1 LPPQEARWV
10 ATAPTPESGREHLLH
25 LEQFA
30 AAGGDQDFVACKKRK
45 NWGLSAACSGSC
57 LLANWQKASQPHM
70 HLAIDGTHDG
80 SER

>member
-30 AAGGDQDFVACKKRK
+30 AAGGDQDFVACKKGRT
-45 NWGLSAACSGSC
+45 GVC
-57 LLANWQKASQPHM
+57 LLHALVPASLPTGKRLPNH
-70 HLAIDGTHDG
+70 TCTWP
-80 SER
+80 